1 MTRWDLFREMDSMSR
16 EMENI
21 LGNLGIGRAIEPGLV
36 SPFALRNYPRIEV
49 REEAERFTVTALLPG
64 IEPQA
69 LEMTVLGNTL
79 TLSGERKTEAPQG
92 VTWHRRERGA
102 GKFLRTIDLPA
113 EIDADQVKAD
123 FANGVL
129 TVALPKAAAAKPKRI
144 AIAAS

>member
-16 EMENI
+16 EMENLI
-21 LGNLGIGRAIEPGLV
+21 GSLGFGRVIEPGLV

-49 REEAERFTVTALLPG
+49 REESDRFTVSALLPG
-64 IEPQA
+64 IEPKD

-79 TLSGERKTEAPQG
+79 TLSGERKTEAPEG

-102 GKFLRTIDLPA
+102 GKFLRTVDLPA

-123 FANGVL
+123 FKDGVL
-129 TVALPKAAAAKPKRI
+129 SVILPKAAAAQPKRI
-144 AIAAS
+144 TIAS

>member
-1 MTRWDLFREMDSMSR
+1 MTRWDLYREMDSMSR

-21 LGNLGIGRAIEPGLV
+21 LGSIGFGRAIEPGLV
-36 SPFALRNYPRIEV
+36 SPYALRNYPRIEV

-92 VTWHRRERGA
+92 VTWHRRERGT

-144 AIAAS
+144 AIAAA